1 MTQPLTIVGLGGSLA
16 RSSRSL
22 AALRVAL
29 EGAAEAG
36 ASTQL
41 LDLREL
47 DLPMYNPDDEREAPP
62 AALIRPITSS
72 CRNGG
77 SREPRAWSQS
87 SAFLNAPEIV
97 PWYIGLLHSIPSAP

>member
-1 MTQPLTIVGLGGSLA
+1 VTQPLTIVGLGGSLA

-47 DLPMYNPDDEREAPP
+47 DLPMYNPDDEREPP
-62 AALIRPITSS
+62 LPRRP
-72 CRNGG
+72 
-77 SREPRAWSQS
+77 
-87 SAFLNAPEIV
+87 
-97 PWYIGLLHSIPSAP
+97 